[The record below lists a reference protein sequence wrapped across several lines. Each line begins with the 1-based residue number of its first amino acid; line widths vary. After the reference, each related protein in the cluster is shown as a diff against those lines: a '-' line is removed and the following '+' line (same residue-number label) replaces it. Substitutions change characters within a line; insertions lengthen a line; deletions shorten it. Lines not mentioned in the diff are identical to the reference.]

1 MEKFGVFFKLWYYT
15 TIPAECKAQF
25 CRGGGDPAVMD
36 WGFVFQLI
44 GVCAAASGFMR
55 LLEWIEGRR

>member
-1 MEKFGVFFKLWYYT
+1 M
-15 TIPAECKAQF
+15 
-25 CRGGGDPAVMD
+25 MD

>member
-1 MEKFGVFFKLWYYT
+1 M
-15 TIPAECKAQF
+15 
-25 CRGGGDPAVMD
+25 MD

-44 GVCAAASGFMR
+44 GVCTAGSGFMR